1 VFLACYLRLRL
12 ASFSAFKRLRLTFS
26 LAAFS
31 AFSLS
36 SFFLRSKLDLQSSFT
51 VCFLSAL
58 ASLSRVLVT
67 LQN

>member
-1 VFLACYLRLRL
+1 VFLAYYLRSRL

-26 LAAFS
+26 LVAFS
-31 AFSLS
+31 TFSLS

-51 VCFLSAL
+51 VYFLSAL
-58 ASLSRVLVT
+58 VSLLCVLVI